1 VAEDAAGDAGAA
13 TCACAQPPIKIIVHR
28 NFAIVPWM
36 LNGMLSDGPS
46 VSGICYR
53 PTVGGLPDIT
63 VSVMKMNLSKV
74 RTLVAT
80 PVLLAM
86 HLLAGTSQGFAS
98 DLKVPLPRRSI
109 STPTQKLNR
118 EGVAELKH
126 GHQKKAARLFYRAYL
141 LDPDDP
147 FTLNNLGYIAE
158 LDGDA
163 DRALRYYAL
172 AARDRTDAVIDQS
185 SEAALKGKPLDEA
198 FQRVQDSDQEV
209 SRINERAIVLAQQ
222 GHAFEARNLLESAL
236 PRHPQDPFLLNNL
249 GYALEA
255 VGDTEGALRSYSA
268 AASLHSKQRVVV
280 TPRVKWRGRP
290 ISEVAGGNA
299 AAVSEQ
305 IARGEGL
312 EATTARLNL
321 RGVAALNDNHPL
333 VAREFFMQAYQKD
346 AQNAFTLN
354 NLGYVAEM
362 AGDRESAEMY
372 YEAARSGRD
381 ANAKVSYA
389 TRRNAEGQKIDNLAD
404 DNQSDVEATLKA
416 IQEAKRHAKRPI
428 ELKRRDTVSANT
440 ELDATPVPP
449 IAMHAPA
456 LPALPPPDT
465 EQNRNPMPSLP
476 VDSSRPQSSQPQK

>member
-1 VAEDAAGDAGAA
+1 
-13 TCACAQPPIKIIVHR
+13 
-28 NFAIVPWM
+28 
-36 LNGMLSDGPS
+36 
-46 VSGICYR
+46 
-53 PTVGGLPDIT
+53 
-63 VSVMKMNLSKV
+63 MKMNWSKM
-74 RTLVAT
+74 RT
-80 PVLLAM
+80 PVAIPVFLAM
-86 HLLAGTSQGFAS
+86 YLLAGTSQGFAG
-98 DLKVPLPRRSI
+98 DLKIPLPRRSV

-126 GHQKKAARLFYRAYL
+126 GHQKKAARLFYKAYL

-147 FTLNNLGYIAE
+147 FTLNNLGYVAE
-158 LDGDA
+158 LEGDA

-172 AARDRTDAVIDQS
+172 AARDSTGALIDQS

-198 FQRVQDSDQEV
+198 FRRVQDSDQEV
-209 SRINERAIVLAQQ
+209 NRINERAIVLAQQ
-222 GHAFEARNLLESAL
+222 GHVFEARNLLQSAL
-236 PRHPQDPFLLNNL
+236 PRHPNDPFLLNNL

-268 AASLHSKQRVVV
+268 AASLHSTQRVVV

-290 ISEVAGGNA
+290 ISEVAAENA
-299 AAVSEQ
+299 AAVSQQ

-333 VAREFFMQAYQKD
+333 VARDFFLAAYQKD

-362 AGDRESAEMY
+362 TGDRESAEMY

-381 ANAKVSYA
+381 ANGRVTYA
-389 TRRNAEGQKIDNLAD
+389 TRRDAEGQKMDNLAD

-416 IQEAKRHAKRPI
+416 IQEAKRRAKKPI
-428 ELKRRDTVSANT
+428 ELKRRDSLTATS

-449 IAMHAPA
+449 VAMHAPA
-456 LPALPPPDT
+456 LPALPPPDS
-465 EQNRNPMPSLP
+465 EQN
-476 VDSSRPQSSQPQK
+476 

>member
-1 VAEDAAGDAGAA
+1 
-13 TCACAQPPIKIIVHR
+13 
-28 NFAIVPWM
+28 
-36 LNGMLSDGPS
+36 
-46 VSGICYR
+46 
-53 PTVGGLPDIT
+53 
-63 VSVMKMNLSKV
+63 MKMDLSRV
-74 RTLVAT
+74 RTLAAT
-80 PVLLAM
+80 PSLLAM
-86 HLLAGTSQGFAS
+86 YLLAATSHGFAG
-98 DLKVPLPRRSI
+98 DLKVPLPRSSV

-118 EGVAELKH
+118 KGVAELKH
-126 GHQKKAARLFYRAYL
+126 GHQKKAARLFYKAYL
-141 LDPDDP
+141 LDPNDP
-147 FTLNNLGYIAE
+147 FTLNNLGYVAE

-198 FQRVQDSDQEV
+198 FRRVQDSDQEMNK
-209 SRINERAIVLAQQ
+209 INERAIVLAQQ
-222 GHAFEARNLLESAL
+222 GHVFEARNLLQLAL

-249 GYALEA
+249 GYALET
-255 VGDTEGALRSYSA
+255 VGDTEGALRCYSV
-268 AASLHSKQRVVV
+268 AASLHSTQRVVV

-290 ISEVAGGNA
+290 ISEVAAANA

-333 VAREFFMQAYQKD
+333 VAREFFLQAYRKD

-354 NLGYVAEM
+354 NLGYVAEL

-372 YEAARSGRD
+372 YEAARSGGD
-381 ANAKVSYA
+381 AKARVSYA
-389 TRRNAEGQKIDNLAD
+389 TRRDAEGQKIDNLAD

-416 IQEAKRHAKRPI
+416 IQEQKRRAKRPI
-428 ELKRRDTVSANT
+428 ELKRRDAVAASS
-440 ELDATPVPP
+440 ELDATPLPP
-449 IAMHAPA
+449 IAMQAPA

-465 EQNRNPMPSLP
+465 EQNGNAKPSPP
-476 VDSSRPQSSQPQK
+476 VDSSQPQSSQSQNSQPPNSQPVDLDQK